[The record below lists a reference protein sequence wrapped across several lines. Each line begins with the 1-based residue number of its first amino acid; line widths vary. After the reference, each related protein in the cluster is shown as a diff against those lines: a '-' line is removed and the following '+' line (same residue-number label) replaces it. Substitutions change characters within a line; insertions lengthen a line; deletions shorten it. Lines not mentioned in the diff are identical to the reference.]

1 MIPTSTIVLQ
11 QKARAGCRVE
21 EKAFRPRAAD
31 LTGPYPFPTPVC
43 ARQEGEVARRLL
55 MLGAVVLGICISSLV
70 GSAQDRKWSREYL
83 PNVPVVTQTGRSVRF
98 YDDMLKGKIV
108 VISFIY
114 TSCRDIC
121 PVVTARL
128 SQVEEKLGD
137 AMGRDIFFV
146 SVSVDPVNDTPDEL
160 RKYAEAF
167 HAGPGWSFVTGET
180 SNIDLV
186 RHKLGERSKQ
196 IADHRNEIML
206 YNDATGDWERTS
218 VFGDLNVLVES
229 IHAMDPTWRTA
240 RRRPPAASRDDPK
253 PASQAAPAG
262 AIEPPGQALFIKLC
276 SGCHTV
282 GQGLRVGPDLVDVSA
297 RRSRDW
303 LNSFIANPGAM
314 RAAGDPVAVSLAKE
328 FSKVPMPN
336 LGLSDQDIGDLL
348 AYIEARTFSVRADQK
363 MAAPV
368 HDHQHQHHGHRH

>member
-1 MIPTSTIVLQ
+1 M
-11 QKARAGCRVE
+11 
-21 EKAFRPRAAD
+21 
-31 LTGPYPFPTPVC
+31 
-43 ARQEGEVARRLL
+43 
-55 MLGAVVLGICISSLV
+55 MLGTVLLGLCLSGVV

-146 SVSVDPVNDTPDEL
+146 SVSVDPVNDTPEEL
-160 RKYAEAF
+160 GKYAEAF
-167 HAGPGWSFVTGET
+167 HAGPGWTFLTGAP
-180 SNIDLV
+180 SDIDV
-186 RHKLGERSKQ
+186 IRYKLGERSKR

-206 YNDATGDWERTS
+206 YNDANGAWERTS
-218 VFGDLNVLVES
+218 VFGDLNVLAES
-229 IHAMDPTWRTA
+229 IHAMDPAWRSTA
-240 RRRPPAASRDDPK
+240 GRRAPVAAHDGSKQANHAGHAHHATPAVDPD
-253 PASQAAPAG
+253 
-262 AIEPPGQALFIKLC
+262 PPGQALFIKLC

-282 GQGLRVGPDLVDVSA
+282 GQGPRVGPDLIDVSA
-297 RRSRDW
+297 RRSREW
-303 LNSFIANPGAM
+303 LNRFIANPAAL
-314 RAAGDPVAVSLAKE
+314 RTAGDPVATTLAKE
-328 FSKVPMPN
+328 FSRVSMPT

-363 MAAPV
+363 TVAPV
-368 HDHQHQHHGHRH
+368 HDHQHHGHQH